1 MNTQFYQDMSTVLS
15 KVQHQQVKYHSCKDE
30 MKLIYIKRNV
40 MIHCVT
46 VFTAPVVQA
55 FQTNDEYPLMNY
67 QNGRPR
73 GHSLNA
79 NQAVRLQVVF
89 SYLYTAL
96 VYLKIF

>member
-1 MNTQFYQDMSTVLS
+1 
-15 KVQHQQVKYHSCKDE
+15 
-30 MKLIYIKRNV
+30 

-67 QNGRPR
+67 EKGRPR

-79 NQAVRLQVVF
+79 NQVVRLQVVF
-89 SYLYTAL
+89 MLSLHCFVLFKNTHVL
-96 VYLKIF
+96 TQL